1 MGELDFSHVKTADPG
16 DLVMFVD
23 HSRGLPLGLGQHD
36 VREVLARGHDADLLK
51 VVVGHLD
58 GYDFSLLSATE
69 NILKHYLMTKDD
81 SHFPLDHTR
90 SQNLSFFT
98 YFN

>member
-23 HSRGLPLGLGQHD
+23 HGRSLPLGLGQYD
-36 VREVLARGHDADLLK
+36 VREVLARGHDTDLLK

-58 GYDFSLLSATE
+58 GYDLSLLSATE
-69 NILKHYLMTKDD
+69 NILKHYSMTKENN
-81 SHFPLDHTR
+81 HFPLDHR
-90 SQNLSFFT
+90 RPKT
-98 YFN
+98 YPFSHN